1 MQVFFL
7 SPHARKVAVS
17 GEGAG
22 PDCGALIQPAQSAF
36 QYQCHQVHAWIT
48 GLCHMSSSFT
58 STAKRSI
65 PALAHTVSIHL
76 ICAKREIL
84 QRPENISAVT

>member
-22 PDCGALIQPAQSAF
+22 PDCGTLIQPAQSAF

-48 GLCHMSSSFT
+48 VRLDSVTCRLHSH
-58 STAKRSI
+58 
-65 PALAHTVSIHL
+65 P
-76 ICAKREIL
+76 
-84 QRPENISAVT
+84 QRQDPYLPLHIQ